1 VSDRQPFRIVI
12 AGGGTA
18 GWLTAAYLA
27 RMLSADLYAGAR
39 ITLVEAPD
47 IGPIGVGEGTF
58 PSIRKTLGL
67 IGLEEEHLFREADAT
82 FKQGI
87 RFVDWAREGH
97 QYYHLFHPPHRPG
110 GLDLL
115 PYWLLG
121 EAGNRPWSAVC
132 NVQGSVVESDRG
144 PRSIGGPRRELA
156 YAYHFD
162 AIAMAGVLRRFA
174 GPFVT
179 RLEDTVRA
187 VHLAADG
194 AIDSLETER
203 HGLLRGDL
211 FIDCTGFRAELI
223 GAALG
228 VPWTSCRDQLF
239 VDRAVTARIP
249 HPSPHTPLP
258 SCTIATARDA
268 GWIWDIALRQ
278 RRGVGYVYS
287 SAHCSDA
294 DALRTLECHV
304 GGWTTE
310 PRLIRF
316 ESGYRRTQWR
326 KNCIAIGLSA
336 GFLEPLEA
344 TGIGLVESAIRHLAA
359 AFPWDGQFDAVAHK
373 FNEQMD
379 RRFRN
384 IIDFIKLHYCTSS
397 RRDSA
402 FWIENAEPRTLS
414 AGLAEK
420 LSQWRYRPPGF
431 IDIDY
436 SCDTFVE
443 DNWRH
448 VLYGM
453 DFRTDLSARRNGF
466 RFFEDARRSF
476 DDVQNQSAMAV
487 RSLPAHRELVERM
500 CAPAPRSLGAD
511 ARREGA
517 R

>member
-1 VSDRQPFRIVI
+1 MRREIRVSEGEPFRIVI
-12 AGGGTA
+12 VGGGTA
-18 GWLTAAYLA
+18 GWLTAAYLT
-27 RMLSADLYAGAR
+27 RMLSADLYEGVR
-39 ITLVEAPD
+39 ISLIEAAD

-67 IGLEEEHLFREADAT
+67 IGLDEAPLFREADAT

-97 QYYHLFHPPHRPG
+97 QYYHLFHPPNRPG

-121 EAGNRPWSAVC
+121 EAGAQPWSAVC
-132 NVQGSVVESDRG
+132 NVQSRVVDAACG
-144 PRSIGGPRRELA
+144 PRAARAVPPRELA

-174 GPFVT
+174 SRYVT
-179 RLEDTVRA
+179 RLEDKVRA
-187 VHLAADG
+187 VNLTADG

-203 HGLLRGDL
+203 NGALHADL

-228 VPWTSCRDQLF
+228 VPWRSCHDQLF
-239 VDRAVTARIP
+239 VDRAVTVRIP
-249 HPSPHTPLP
+249 HPSPEAPLP

-287 SAHCSDA
+287 SGHCSDA
-294 DALRTLECHV
+294 EALRTLERHV

-316 ESGYRRTQWR
+316 EAGYRQTQWHR
-326 KNCIAIGLSA
+326 NCLAIGLSA

-344 TGIGLVESAIRHLAA
+344 TGIGLVESAVRHLVA
-359 AFPWDGQFDAVAHK
+359 AFPWDGRFDAVARD
-373 FNEQMD
+373 FNEQMN

-384 IIDFIKLHYCTSS
+384 IIDFIKLHYCTSC

-402 FWIENAEPRTLS
+402 FWIENAEPRTMS
-414 AGLAEK
+414 AGLSEK
-420 LSQWRYRPPGF
+420 LAQWRYRPPGF

-443 DNWRH
+443 ENWRQ

-453 DFRTDLSARRNGF
+453 DFNTDLSARRYGF
-466 RFFEDARRSF
+466 RFFEAARRSF
-476 DDVQNQSAMAV
+476 DEVQNQSAIAV
-487 RSLPAHRELVERM
+487 RVLPTHRDLVERM
-500 CAPAPRSLGAD
+500 YAGAE
-511 ARREGA
+511 AR
-517 R
+517 